1 MPTLFDD
8 ILRTGDVIEIDTTDD
23 DDAVTALVLLAT
35 DDFAILDLCDGSTP
49 IVVNA
54 QELTRY
60 RKFGAAEVLGI
71 G

>member
-1 MPTLFDD
+1 MHTTLFTDT
-8 ILRTGDVIEIDTTDD
+8 LRTGDVIEIDVDA
-23 DDAVTALVLLAT
+23 DAVTALVLLAT

-54 QELTRY
+54 QELTRF
-60 RKFGAAEVLGI
+60 RKFGPAEVLGI